1 MTSGLFLN
9 QGFPDIGIW
18 VFGMLGFRVGL
29 VGLDNG
35 IVKAIS

>member
-9 QGFPDIGIW
+9 PGFPDIGIW
-18 VFGMLGFRVGL
+18 VFGMLGCRVGL